1 MDMYTSEV
9 TGHYRFVQN
18 GPPPPCACQRCVRFD
33 LGHGN
38 HHHGGV
44 QTPRQMDHPAFW
56 DQTRRDGLAEPWA
69 KDPARRTVG
78 DGGLERSC
86 HRSPQRRP
94 VFVGTVQCNH
104 TSPVRS
110 YEMPP
115 GHCNCNMRH
124 VPPLREQCGCTM
136 VRSDA
141 RVFSFGVPHPL
152 PHLQVKGQKGYNKPC
167 RTVRYRSVEDDDYT
181 SDRGSYEP
189 QLSPQMGYLQNGH
202 CGMGTFGGLE
212 GGEER
217 DTHQDWSRG
226 GSEHGCNG
234 HGGFYKGFFS
244 TEVPPKHL
252 NPTRRKNGPCISPS
266 SGTQGLKL
274 NGEAARTGE
283 SPESGDHRRKD
294 AVREQIRQVVTNLE
308 DVLGGLK
315 QVHVEM
321 KEVVE
326 QIDRL
331 TANIDLSEETPGITH
346 QGADRFDIN
355 ALDFLDAPPGD
366 RRPQMPR
373 LVDEERVIL
382 RTNSPSAIHTAS
394 VVKTSRI
401 VPPLK
406 QNGLKNGHPPQLF
419 NANHAGVKKLDA
431 NHTGHAAVL
440 TQEPPLDP
448 KVIIETR
455 TQKPPPYPQNG
466 QNGRCGKYPPPLV
479 KPARTPPANPGRG
492 RQSSSVV

>member
-1 MDMYTSEV
+1 M
-9 TGHYRFVQN
+9 
-18 GPPPPCACQRCVRFD
+18 
-33 LGHGN
+33 
-38 HHHGGV
+38 
-44 QTPRQMDHPAFW
+44 
-56 DQTRRDGLAEPWA
+56 
-69 KDPARRTVG
+69 
-78 DGGLERSC
+78 
-86 HRSPQRRP
+86 
-94 VFVGTVQCNH
+94 
-104 TSPVRS
+104 
-110 YEMPP
+110 
-115 GHCNCNMRH
+115 
-124 VPPLREQCGCTM
+124 
-136 VRSDA
+136 
-141 RVFSFGVPHPL
+141 
-152 PHLQVKGQKGYNKPC
+152 
-167 RTVRYRSVEDDDYT
+167 
-181 SDRGSYEP
+181 
-189 QLSPQMGYLQNGH
+189 
-202 CGMGTFGGLE
+202 E

-266 SGTQGLKL
+266 GGTQGLKL

-283 SPESGDHRRKD
+283 SPEPGDHRRKD
-294 AVREQIRQVVTNLE
+294 TVREQIRQVVTNLE

-331 TANIDLSEETPGITH
+331 TANIDLSEETPGIA
-346 QGADRFDIN
+346 QRGADRFNAN
-355 ALDFLDAPPGD
+355 ALDFLDD
-366 RRPQMPR
+366 RRPQVPR

-382 RTNSPSAIHTAS
+382 RTHSPSAIHTAS

-401 VPPLK
+401 VPPPK
-406 QNGLKNGHPPQLF
+406 QNGLRNGHPPQMF
-419 NANHAGVKKLDA
+419 NANVKKLDA
-431 NHTGHAAVL
+431 NHAGHI
-440 TQEPPLDP
+440 QEPPLDP

-455 TQKPPPYPQNG
+455 TQKPPPYPLNG

-479 KPARTPPANPGRG
+479 KPARSPPANPGRG